1 MFNWFIC
8 VIFKHSKCRDGVGRE
23 RPASYIGRA
32 GLFCSDSI
40 TNITRVN
47 LYLYCRLCDKI
58 CSYIYLFTLSEGYK
72 CALFAR
78 QSVKNILL
86 QPALHLPYG
95 LLHFHILSSILQ
107 I

>member
-1 MFNWFIC
+1 MLFLNT
-8 VIFKHSKCRDGVGRE
+8 VNAEMVGRE

-78 QSVKNILL
+78 
-86 QPALHLPYG
+86 
-95 LLHFHILSSILQ
+95 
-107 I
+107 